1 MEGIV
6 EILKSFISSLPI
18 SIKIII
24 TIILVAVFICL
35 LIFNLFKKSDS
46 ENKNSKN
53 KIKFRAT
60 TINGDFHI
68 GDKNDGQK
76 K

>member
-1 MEGIV
+1 MEEIV
-6 EILKSFISSLPI
+6 EILKSFIPSLPI

-24 TIILVAVFICL
+24 VVILLVVLIIY
-35 LIFNLFKKSDS
+35 LFKKSDS
-46 ENKNSKN
+46 GN
-53 KIKFRAT
+53 KIKFKDT
-60 TINGDFHI
+60 TINRDFHI